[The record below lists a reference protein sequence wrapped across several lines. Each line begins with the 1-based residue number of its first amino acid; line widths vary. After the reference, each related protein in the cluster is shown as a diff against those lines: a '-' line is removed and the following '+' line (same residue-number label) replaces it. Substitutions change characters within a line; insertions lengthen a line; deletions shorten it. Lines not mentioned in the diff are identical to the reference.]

1 MLSELNR
8 FIAPSLQI
16 LESFSIVLLILVT
29 FSSLA
34 DLSSEEKKKRGTM
47 DLIFQFHPGS
57 Y

>member
-1 MLSELNR
+1 MLPELNR

-34 DLSSEEKKKRGTM
+34 ELSSEEKKKGTM
-47 DLIFQFHPGS
+47 DLIFQSHLHS